1 MSKKLAPEMRAEF
14 GQEPAWSRARL
25 RRFSVSEF
33 ACSHGGRS
41 QKREERKV
49 LLLSEILFAL
59 GGGAGDG
66 RGPPIQV
73 GWVWVCRWRRGGT
86 GASARGFLEREEV
99 FETEGCFRMEA
110 SSRTGRRNGRRPGSA
125 ISSREG
131 TTRKATGN
139 GGRTGFR
146 RQGDESATHARLEA
160 GRRPVCGPRGGRQT
174 RRGRGPGGRG
184 GWLGVPRGCGR
195 RSGR

>member
-1 MSKKLAPEMRAEF
+1 MESGEAPSIQRKRVCVF
-14 GQEPAWSRARL
+14 AWS
-25 RRFSVSEF
+25 
-33 ACSHGGRS
+33 
-41 QKREERKV
+41 
-49 LLLSEILFAL
+49 
-59 GGGAGDG
+59 
-66 RGPPIQV
+66 
-73 GWVWVCRWRRGGT
+73 GGT
-86 GASARGFLEREEV
+86 GDARGSADSSWQGLNLSVEAARHAGVFVGAEGSKLLFEARRGTRASGFLEWEEA
-99 FETEGCFRMEA
+99 FETEGCFRMEVSA
-110 SSRTGRRNGRRPGSA
+110 RSGRRNGCRPGSA